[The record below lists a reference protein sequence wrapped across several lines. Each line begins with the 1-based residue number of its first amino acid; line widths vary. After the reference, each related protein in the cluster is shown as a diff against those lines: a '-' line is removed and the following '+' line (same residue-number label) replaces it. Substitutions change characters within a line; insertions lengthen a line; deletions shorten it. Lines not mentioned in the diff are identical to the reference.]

1 VLEPARYAVNMNATK
16 MGEVDVVVVTA
27 GPDGV
32 LDSRFEV
39 DGLPARGDVVSLVSS
54 GRRRP

>member
-1 VLEPARYAVNMNATK
+1 MNATK
-16 MGEVDVVVVTA
+16 TGGVDVVVVSA

-39 DGLPARGDVVSLVSS
+39 DGLPARGDDMVSLVSS
-54 GRRRP
+54 GRRRPWRRR